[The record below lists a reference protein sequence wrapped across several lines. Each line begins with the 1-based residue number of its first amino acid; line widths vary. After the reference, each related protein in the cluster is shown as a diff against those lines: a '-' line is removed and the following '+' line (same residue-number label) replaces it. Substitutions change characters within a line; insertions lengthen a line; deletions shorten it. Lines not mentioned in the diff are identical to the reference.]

1 MKTTEQSTI
10 RQLLREVANTG
21 ESHPIFKEMRA
32 KLGREVIVKGKG
44 PTVAIVD
51 WHEMAVVILGP
62 DTDEEPVGMLT
73 IDWSEP
79 CLEFKPLKDA

>member
-1 MKTTEQSTI
+1 MQTTEQSTI

-21 ESHPIFKEMRA
+21 AKHPIFKEMSA

-51 WHEMAVVILGP
+51 WHDMAVVIMGE
-62 DTDEEPVGMLT
+62 DADNPVGLLVV
-73 IDWSEP
+73 DWSEP
-79 CLEFKPLKDA
+79 CLEFKPLAK